1 MHANNEDKVQISV
14 KVVTSM
20 SNSQCRITEVKN

>member
-1 MHANNEDKVQISV
+1 MQINEDKVQISV